1 MLSVSKEVS
10 IFLPIARKSEL
21 FRSGTPKK
29 VTQILTP
36 IGFYHHMLAEFVEL
50 NIEEYLFEPEF
61 HAESNN
67 SSIIPQN

>member
-1 MLSVSKEVS
+1 MPKGKLVSLLNVVFWDG
-10 IFLPIARKSEL
+10 I
-21 FRSGTPKK
+21 PKN

-50 NIEEYLFEPEF
+50 NIEEYLSKPEF

-67 SSIIPQN
+67 SSIIPPN